1 MSDFYEKY
9 FSNGDFYD
17 GLAKV
22 MYDIRS
28 YKLRN
33 KDVIE
38 LAEQLKERGLIPNT
52 SQFNKKKWWAW
63 SKKYVN
69 FLMNGM
75 STGSVSKEYLMFY
88 AKVSR
93 TIKMRNDIL
102 KAGGLVVIVTLIIV
116 FLSKGG
122 YVWKK

>member
-1 MSDFYEKY
+1 MSDFYKKY
-9 FSNGDFYD
+9 FSNRDFYD

-28 YKLRN
+28 FKLS
-33 KDVIE
+33 KEDVTE
-38 LAEQLKERGLIPNT
+38 LAEQLKDRGLIPNT

-93 TIKMRNDIL
+93 TIKIRNDIL
-102 KAGGLVVIVTLIIV
+102 KAGGLAVIVTLIIV
-116 FLSKGG
+116 LLSKGG

>member
-1 MSDFYEKY
+1 MSNIYDKY

-17 GLAKV
+17 GLGRV

-28 YKLRN
+28 STLSS
-33 KDVIE
+33 DEVAE
-38 LAEQLKERGLIPNT
+38 LAEQLEKRGLIPDS

-75 STGSVSKEYLMFY
+75 STGSVSKEYLLFY
-88 AKVSR
+88 ERVSR
-93 TIKMRNDIL
+93 TIKMRNNIL
-102 KAGGLVVIVTLIIV
+102 KASGLIVIVTLIIV
-116 FLSKGG
+116 FLIKGE
-122 YVWKK
+122 YVWRK